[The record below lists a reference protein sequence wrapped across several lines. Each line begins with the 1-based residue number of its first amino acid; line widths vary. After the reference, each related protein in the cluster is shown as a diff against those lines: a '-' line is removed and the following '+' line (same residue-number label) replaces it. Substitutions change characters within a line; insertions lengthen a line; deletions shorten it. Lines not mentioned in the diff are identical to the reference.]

1 TVNGKTIEMNDK
13 KDYIFVDVF
22 NFIDFDVHERG
33 HKGVLTQINGHDC
46 GYADPLK
53 DGDVVDIRWKD

>member
-1 TVNGKTIEMNDK
+1 MNDK